1 MRTGAPTPLDYRRR
15 VELREIARSQR
26 RSQALEALEFERDR
40 EAALRGQLEET
51 VTELEGPNVDEETFA
66 RMDPED
72 VEIVR
77 QTLLDAGQGFEETVT
92 DHDGEDW
99 LAEFRIDGE
108 SPEEEREERL
118 GEVARLEGQI
128 KDSRRRQQALE
139 CYVEAL
145 SAPEA

>member
-1 MRTGAPTPLDYRRR
+1 MKTGAPTPLDYRRP

-77 QTLLDAGQGFEETVT
+77 QTLLDAGHGFEETVA
-92 DHDGEDW
+92 DQDGEDW
-99 LAEFRIDGE
+99 LDEFRIDGE
-108 SPEEEREERL
+108 SPEEERQERL
-118 GEVARLEGQI
+118 GEVERLEGQI

-139 CYVEAL
+139 RYVEAL